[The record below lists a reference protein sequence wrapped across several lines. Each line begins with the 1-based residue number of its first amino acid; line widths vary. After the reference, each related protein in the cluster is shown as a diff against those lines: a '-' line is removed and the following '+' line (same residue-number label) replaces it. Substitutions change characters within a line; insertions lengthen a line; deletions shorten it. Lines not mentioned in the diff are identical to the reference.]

1 VPNGN
6 TGANPGL
13 SRNCDREVNSQTPRP
28 RCGWKVGGIVDPG
41 ARTPIGAT
49 KHSIETRGDVIM
61 FERAVM
67 LGVAL
72 AATGGGAIS
81 ASTDPP
87 TTAQTR
93 ETFAVEN
100 AENFSLSYADDHKVL
115 TIGTGGDAE
124 TFVLVQRGTAAP
136 ELEGD
141 LADAVVIDVPVATM
155 FSGSSSHYGF
165 IDELDIEATVTGVGD
180 TSLIVTPSLA
190 ERAAAG
196 EIESFS
202 PNFVVD
208 PEIVVAADPDV
219 YVTGGVA
226 DPTDDVIREA
236 GIPVVPNLE
245 WLETTPE
252 GWAEWI
258 GVFAALTNTEARANE
273 LYGQWL
279 ADYDAAAAIAADVAE
294 RPTVITGGL
303 FEGTWYSSGGG
314 GIVAEFIA
322 DAGGDYVY
330 ADDPPTGSIE
340 LDIETVLAD
349 GADADV
355 WLLPQGFTTREQAVT
370 TDERLDD
377 FAAWDVG
384 GVWTNQVP
392 VDPNVNFLERG
403 PVMIDEYLLDYV
415 AVLHPELVPDHE
427 LVFLSEVPPS

>member
-1 VPNGN
+1 M
-6 TGANPGL
+6 
-13 SRNCDREVNSQTPRP
+13 
-28 RCGWKVGGIVDPG
+28 CGWKVGRDRRSGSQDTD
-41 ARTPIGAT
+41 RCNQ
-49 KHSIETRGDVIM
+49 HSIETRGDVIM

-81 ASTDPP
+81 ASTEPP

-93 ETFAVEN
+93 ETFAVEH

-115 TIGTGGDAE
+115 TIGTGGEAE

-273 LYGQWL
+273 LYRQWL
-279 ADYDAAAAIAADVAE
+279 ADYDTAAALAADVAE

-322 DAGGDYVY
+322 
-330 ADDPPTGSIE
+330 
-340 LDIETVLAD
+340 ETVLAD